1 MSHLM
6 LFSLASLIAIIYAIG
21 QRNIYRIT
29 SFVFISQIS
38 LALFAF
44 SIKDLLGYL
53 YVLSILPPLL
63 ALAIISYIVAIT
75 SSAEI
80 NRVEGLLSRMPI
92 STWSFITAS
101 VMVSLFP
108 PFMPFILEHF
118 IIEESLL
125 LGQVAAVI
133 VIILILIRVL
143 TIVCLFKTSH
153 NVFFGTSSKLEI
165 KEPKVAYLAL
175 ILILLSIFLTF
186 NPYFWNMAV
195 SLGVSG

>member
-1 MSHLM
+1 MNHLI

-21 QRNIYRIT
+21 QRNIYRII

-44 SIKDLLGYL
+44 SIKNLLGYL
-53 YVLSILPPLL
+53 YILSILPPLL
-63 ALAIISYIVAIT
+63 ALMVISYIVAIT

-80 NRVEGLLSRMPI
+80 DRVEGLLSKMPV
-92 STWSFITAS
+92 STWTFITAS
-101 VMVSLFP
+101 IMVSLFP

-125 LGQVAAVI
+125 LGQIAAVI
-133 VIILILIRVL
+133 VIILISIRVL
-143 TIVCLFKTSH
+143 TIICLFKTSH
-153 NVFFGTSSKLEI
+153 KVFFGTPSKLEV
-165 KEPKVAYLAL
+165 KEPKVAYIAL
-175 ILILLSIFLTF
+175 ILIILSIFLTF

-195 SLGVSG
+195 SLGVTE